1 MKITTK
7 TVTETEVRCKWEER
21 DRVIEMFESQGYRI
35 TEKDFLIGQKEEYR
49 IIGQIEASR
58 VSSKGKSELLEA
70 INSFLQRM
78 EDE

>member
-21 DRVIEMFESQGYRI
+21 NRVIEMFESQGYRI

>member
-21 DRVIEMFESQGYRI
+21 NRVIEMFESQGYRI

-49 IIGQIEASR
+49 IIGQIEVSR